1 MNAIPLY
8 IISALSKEI
17 IPVLYCSADVSLAQ
31 DMCSF
36 LDEHLFV
43 TIPTSEEQN
52 STTDIDI
59 SSDTDIKNALSVFR
73 RMLVLLTDHCSKPFI
88 DAVHKLLR
96 VQDTISKVFV
106 LACDTDASFVDEFE
120 GGYLSVTNSVSIK
133 SHALNFLSQPN
144 SKVYSFMFYAPRKES
159 I

>member
-59 SSDTDIKNALSVFR
+59 SSDTDIKNTLSVFR
-73 RMLVLLTDHCSKPFI
+73 RMLVLLTENCSHLFI
-88 DAVHKLLR
+88 DTVQKLIRL
-96 VQDTISKVFV
+96 QTINSKVF
-106 LACDTDASFVDEFE
+106 LLYCGMQNHIVDELKGCHF
-120 GGYLSVTNSVSIK
+120 SVTKRSSIK
-133 SHALNFLSQPN
+133 SHALSFLSQPN
-144 SKVYSFMFYAPRKES
+144 GKVLSFMFF
-159 I
+159 